1 MTLGKLKK
9 YSLNALLPL
18 QFSKSNT
25 TEFNEL
31 NSELMELSN
40 RIISDYKNIKEFNQ
54 NASHEIQTPLAI
66 IKNKLEL
73 LIQSTDLNENDAQL
87 IISCYE
93 ATHRLSKLVQSL
105 LLLTKIENHE
115 FGTSEVV
122 GLFSICRNLIEQ
134 MKEEFELKNIKKYII
149 LLLLFIPFLLKF

>member
-1 MTLGKLKK
+1 M
-9 YSLNALLPL
+9 
-18 QFSKSNT
+18 
-25 TEFNEL
+25 
-31 NSELMELSN
+31 
-40 RIISDYKNIKEFNQ
+40 
-54 NASHEIQTPLAI
+54 AI

-122 GLFSICRNLIEQ
+122 DLFSICRNLVEQ
-134 MKEEFELKNIKKYII
+134 MKEEFENWMITNCDNK
-149 LLLLFIPFLLKF
+149 